1 MFSIFV
7 NLLIFYIYICR
18 IQFCNKKE
26 AYNFLPFKANYPLL
40 PHLVVLLLLS
50 AIGLAASTWEVSE
63 LQVEVSALKHRNF
76 NPGRTKP

>member
-7 NLLIFYIYICR
+7 NLLICYIYICR

-40 PHLVVLLLLS
+40 PYR
-50 AIGLAASTWEVSE
+50 AASTWEVSE
-63 LQVEVSALKHRNF
+63 LQVEVSALKHYRNF

>member
-7 NLLIFYIYICR
+7 NLLICYIYICR

-40 PHLVVLLLLS
+40 PY
-50 AIGLAASTWEVSE
+50 LAASTWEVSE
-63 LQVEVSALKHRNF
+63 LQVEVSALKHYRNF